1 MISLSDLRK
10 RKWFAEAFSAL
21 GFIVVALVLVVPY
34 LTKGEFF
41 LGSDGVSFFATKKFY
56 IDSLFSGD
64 FAFWTKYLLGGMP
77 SEIGGTITYPPIF
90 IFGLLPL
97 NPVWLLF
104 LFDLKANY
112 RNFARCDSLNR

>member
-41 LGSDGVSFFATKKFY
+41 LGSDGVSFFRDEEVLY
-56 IDSLFSGD
+56 
-64 FAFWTKYLLGGMP
+64 
-77 SEIGGTITYPPIF
+77 
-90 IFGLLPL
+90 
-97 NPVWLLF
+97 
-104 LFDLKANY
+104 
-112 RNFARCDSLNR
+112 